1 MLPMTLLDKALCVAL
16 VLALAYAF
24 VHALIDDYRSLR

>member
-1 MLPMTLLDKALCVAL
+1 MSVIDKALCVAL
-16 VLALAYAF
+16 VVGLAYAF

>member
-1 MLPMTLLDKALCVAL
+1 MTLFDKALCVVL
-16 VLALAYAF
+16 VVGLAYAF

>member
-1 MLPMTLLDKALCVAL
+1 MLRMTLLDKTLCIAL
-16 VLALAYAF
+16 VLGLGYAF

>member
-1 MLPMTLLDKALCVAL
+1 MTLFDKALCVAL
-16 VLALAYAF
+16 VIGLAYAF

>member
-1 MLPMTLLDKALCVAL
+1 MSVIEKALCVAL
-16 VLALAYAF
+16 VVGLAYAF

>member
-1 MLPMTLLDKALCVAL
+1 MTLFDKALCVAL
-16 VLALAYAF
+16 VVGLASAF

>member
-1 MLPMTLLDKALCVAL
+1 MSVIDKALCVAL
-16 VLALAYAF
+16 VVGLGYAF